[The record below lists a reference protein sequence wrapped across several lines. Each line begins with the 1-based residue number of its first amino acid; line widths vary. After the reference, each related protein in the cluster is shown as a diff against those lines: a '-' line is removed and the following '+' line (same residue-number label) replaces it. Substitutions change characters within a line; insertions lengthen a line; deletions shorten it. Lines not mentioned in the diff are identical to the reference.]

1 MSKIKGLLIFA
12 AGAVAGTVAGIGISK
27 RHFEAIAAQEINEVR
42 DYYIKVNKELAD
54 QLVDKTSDIKEEQV
68 EEHEKIE
75 ESAEKSIEEETKKE
89 YDNIIKYG
97 NYVTTEE
104 IDDEEDDYSDDEPYI
119 IDPSEFG
126 NNGNYATQTCT
137 YFADGV
143 LVDDVD
149 EVIEDPE
156 KLVGNL
162 HVDIFRDFDATSV
175 YVRNDWM
182 KMDFEILKD
191 DWFWSDFDNV
201 PSNLEAYKKPHQ
213 L

>member
-1 MSKIKGLLIFA
+1 MSKIKGLIIFA

-42 DYYIKVNKELAD
+42 DYYRKVNKELEE
-54 QLVDKTSDIKEEQV
+54 QKEEQK
-68 EEHEKIE
+68 EEQEN
-75 ESAEKSIEEETKKE
+75 TKKE
-89 YDNIIKYG
+89 EVVEETIEEYNNIIKHG
-97 NYVTTEE
+97 NYMTTEE
-104 IDDEEDDYSDDEPYI
+104 IDEEDDYGDDEPYI

-191 DWFWSDFDNV
+191 DWFWSDLDNV
-201 PSNLEAYKKPHQ
+201 PSNPETYKKPHQ

>member
-1 MSKIKGLLIFA
+1 MSKAKGLLIFV
-12 AGAVAGTVAGIGISK
+12 AGAIAGTVAGIGMSK

-42 DYYIKVNKELAD
+42 DYYRKANKELAY
-54 QLVDKTSDIKEEQV
+54 QLVDKTEEPEKT
-68 EEHEKIE
+68 EEPV
-75 ESAEKSIEEETKKE
+75 EKSIEEETKKE
-89 YDNIIKYG
+89 YDNIIKHG

-104 IDDEEDDYSDDEPYI
+104 IDDEEDYSDDEPYI

-126 NNGNYATQTCT
+126 NNGHYATQTCT

-149 EVIEDPE
+149 EVIEEPE
-156 KLVGNL
+156 TLVGNF

-182 KMDFEILKD
+182 KMDFEILRD
-191 DWFWSDFDNV
+191 DWFWSDLGDV
-201 PSNLEAYKKPHQ
+201 PSNPEAYKKPHQ

>member
-42 DYYIKVNKELAD
+42 DYYRKANKELEE
-54 QLVDKTSDIKEEQV
+54 QREEQKEEQKEEQENSKKEEVV
-68 EEHEKIE
+68 EETIE
-75 ESAEKSIEEETKKE
+75 E
-89 YDNIIKYG
+89 YNNIIKYG

-156 KLVGNL
+156 TLVGNL

-191 DWFWSDFDNV
+191 DWFWSDLDNV
-201 PSNLEAYKKPHQ
+201 PSNPEAYKKPHQ

>member
-42 DYYIKVNKELAD
+42 DYYRKVNKELEE
-54 QLVDKTSDIKEEQV
+54 QKEEQK
-68 EEHEKIE
+68 EEQEN
-75 ESAEKSIEEETKKE
+75 TKKE
-89 YDNIIKYG
+89 EVVEETIEEYNNIIKYG

-201 PSNLEAYKKPHQ
+201 PSNPEAYKKPHQ

>member
-1 MSKIKGLLIFA
+1 MSKAKGLLIFV
-12 AGAVAGTVAGIGISK
+12 AGAIAGTVAGIGMSK

-42 DYYIKVNKELAD
+42 DYYRKANKELAD
-54 QLVDKTSDIKEEQV
+54 QLVDKTAEPEEQT
-68 EEHEKIE
+68 EEPEKIE
-75 ESAEKSIEEETKKE
+75 VNKEEKEE
-89 YDNIIKYG
+89 YDNIIKHG
-97 NYVTTEE
+97 NYMTTEE
-104 IDDEEDDYSDDEPYI
+104 IDDEEELFSEDDEPYI

-126 NNGNYATQTCT
+126 NNGHYATQTCT

-149 EVIEDPE
+149 EVIEEPE
-156 KLVGNL
+156 TLVGNF

-182 KMDFEILKD
+182 KMDFEILRD
-191 DWFWSDFDNV
+191 DWFWSDLGDV
-201 PSNLEAYKKPHQ
+201 PSNPEVYKKPHQ

>member
-42 DYYIKVNKELAD
+42 DYFRKVNKELAD
-54 QLVDKTSDIKEEQV
+54 QLVDKTEEPEKT
-68 EEHEKIE
+68 EEPV
-75 ESAEKSIEEETKKE
+75 EKSIEEETKKE
-89 YDNIIKYG
+89 YDNIIKHG
-97 NYVTTEE
+97 NYMTTEE
-104 IDDEEDDYSDDEPYI
+104 IDEEDDYGDDEPYI

-191 DWFWSDFDNV
+191 DWFWSDLDNV
-201 PSNLEAYKKPHQ
+201 PSNPETYKKPHQ

>member
-42 DYYIKVNKELAD
+42 DYYRKANKELEE
-54 QLVDKTSDIKEEQV
+54 QKEEQK
-68 EEHEKIE
+68 EEQEN
-75 ESAEKSIEEETKKE
+75 TKKE
-89 YDNIIKYG
+89 EIVEETIEEYNNIIKYG

-191 DWFWSDFDNV
+191 DWFWSDLDNV
-201 PSNLEAYKKPHQ
+201 PSNPETYKKPHQ

>member
-42 DYYIKVNKELAD
+42 DYYRKANKELEE
-54 QLVDKTSDIKEEQV
+54 QKEEQK
-68 EEHEKIE
+68 EEQEN
-75 ESAEKSIEEETKKE
+75 TKKE
-89 YDNIIKYG
+89 EVVEETIEEYNNIIKHG
-97 NYVTTEE
+97 NYMTTEE
-104 IDDEEDDYSDDEPYI
+104 IDEEDDYGDDEPYI

-156 KLVGNL
+156 TLVGNL

-191 DWFWSDFDNV
+191 DWFWSDLDNV
-201 PSNLEAYKKPHQ
+201 PSNPETYKKPHQ

>member
-42 DYYIKVNKELAD
+42 DYYRKANKELEE
-54 QLVDKTSDIKEEQV
+54 QKEEQK
-68 EEHEKIE
+68 EEQEN
-75 ESAEKSIEEETKKE
+75 TKKE
-89 YDNIIKYG
+89 VVEETIEEYNNIIKYG

-104 IDDEEDDYSDDEPYI
+104 VDDEEDDYSDDEPYI

-191 DWFWSDFDNV
+191 DWFWSDLDNV
-201 PSNLEAYKKPHQ
+201 PSNPETYKKPHQ

>member
-42 DYYIKVNKELAD
+42 DYYRKANKELEE
-54 QLVDKTSDIKEEQV
+54 QKEEQK
-68 EEHEKIE
+68 EEQEN
-75 ESAEKSIEEETKKE
+75 TKKE
-89 YDNIIKYG
+89 EVVEETIEEYNNIIKYG

-191 DWFWSDFDNV
+191 DWFWSDLDNV
-201 PSNLEAYKKPHQ
+201 PSNPETYKKPHQ

>member
-42 DYYIKVNKELAD
+42 DYYRKANKELEE
-54 QLVDKTSDIKEEQV
+54 QKEEQK
-68 EEHEKIE
+68 EEQEN
-75 ESAEKSIEEETKKE
+75 TKKE
-89 YDNIIKYG
+89 EVVEETIEEYNNIIKHG
-97 NYVTTEE
+97 NYMTTEE
-104 IDDEEDDYSDDEPYI
+104 IDDEEDDYGDDEPYI

-191 DWFWSDFDNV
+191 DWFWSDLDNV
-201 PSNLEAYKKPHQ
+201 PSNPETYKKPHQ

>member
-1 MSKIKGLLIFA
+1 MSKLKGLLIFA
-12 AGAVAGTVAGIGISK
+12 AGAIAGTVAGIGMSK

-42 DYYIKVNKELAD
+42 DYYRKANKELAD
-54 QLVDKTSDIKEEQV
+54 QLVDKTSDTKEEQA
-68 EEHEKIE
+68 EEPEKIE
-75 ESAEKSIEEETKKE
+75 VNKEEKKE
-89 YDNIIKYG
+89 YDNIIKHG
-97 NYVTTEE
+97 NYITTEE
-104 IDDEEDDYSDDEPYI
+104 INDEEELFSEDDEPYI

-126 NNGNYATQTCT
+126 NNGHYATQTCT

-149 EVIEDPE
+149 EVIEEPE
-156 KLVGNL
+156 TLVGNF

-182 KMDFEILKD
+182 KMDFEILRD
-191 DWFWSDFDNV
+191 DWFWSDLGDV
-201 PSNLEAYKKPHQ
+201 PSNPEVYKKPHQ

>member
-1 MSKIKGLLIFA
+1 MSKAKGLLIFV
-12 AGAVAGTVAGIGISK
+12 AGAIAGTVAGIGMSK

-42 DYYIKVNKELAD
+42 DYYGKANKELAD
-54 QLVDKTSDIKEEQV
+54 QLVDKTSDIKEEQA
-68 EEHEKIE
+68 EEP
-75 ESAEKSIEEETKKE
+75 AEKSIEETKKE
-89 YDNIIKYG
+89 YDNIIKHG

-104 IDDEEDDYSDDEPYI
+104 IDDEEDYSDDEPYI

-126 NNGNYATQTCT
+126 NNGHYATQTCT

-149 EVIEDPE
+149 EVIEEPE
-156 KLVGNL
+156 TLVGNF
-162 HVDIFRDFDATSV
+162 HVDIFKDFDATSV

-182 KMDFEILKD
+182 KMDFEILRD
-191 DWFWSDFDNV
+191 DWFWSDLGDV
-201 PSNLEAYKKPHQ
+201 PSNPEACKKPHQ

>member
-1 MSKIKGLLIFA
+1 MGKIKGLLIFA

-42 DYYIKVNKELAD
+42 DYYRKTNKELEE
-54 QLVDKTSDIKEEQV
+54 QKEEQK
-68 EEHEKIE
+68 EEQEN
-75 ESAEKSIEEETKKE
+75 TKKE
-89 YDNIIKYG
+89 EVVEETIEEYNNIIKYG

-201 PSNLEAYKKPHQ
+201 PSNPEAYKKPHQ

>member
-42 DYYIKVNKELAD
+42 DYYRKANKELAD
-54 QLVDKTSDIKEEQV
+54 QLVDKTSDIKEEQA
-68 EEHEKIE
+68 EEP
-75 ESAEKSIEEETKKE
+75 AEKSIEEETKKE

-191 DWFWSDFDNV
+191 DWFWSDLDNV
-201 PSNLEAYKKPHQ
+201 PSNPETYKKPHQ

>member
-42 DYYIKVNKELAD
+42 DYYRKANKELEE
-54 QLVDKTSDIKEEQV
+54 QKEEQK
-68 EEHEKIE
+68 EEQEN
-75 ESAEKSIEEETKKE
+75 TKKE
-89 YDNIIKYG
+89 EVVEETIEEYNNIIKHG
-97 NYVTTEE
+97 NYMTTEE
-104 IDDEEDDYSDDEPYI
+104 IDEEDDYSDDEPYI

-191 DWFWSDFDNV
+191 DWFWSDLDNI
-201 PSNLEAYKKPHQ
+201 PSNPETYKKPHQ

>member
-1 MSKIKGLLIFA
+1 MSKIKGILIFA

-42 DYYIKVNKELAD
+42 DYYRKANKELEE
-54 QLVDKTSDIKEEQV
+54 QKEQKEEQK
-68 EEHEKIE
+68 EEQEN
-75 ESAEKSIEEETKKE
+75 TKKE
-89 YDNIIKYG
+89 EVVEETIEEYNNIIKYG

-104 IDDEEDDYSDDEPYI
+104 IDDEEDDYGDDEPYI

-201 PSNLEAYKKPHQ
+201 PSNPEAYKKPHQ

>member
-12 AGAVAGTVAGIGISK
+12 AGAVAGTVAGISISK

-42 DYYIKVNKELAD
+42 DYYRKANKELEE
-54 QLVDKTSDIKEEQV
+54 QKEEQK
-68 EEHEKIE
+68 EEQEN
-75 ESAEKSIEEETKKE
+75 TKKE
-89 YDNIIKYG
+89 EVVEETIEEYNNIIKHG
-97 NYVTTEE
+97 NYMTTEE
-104 IDDEEDDYSDDEPYI
+104 IDEEDDYGDDEPYI

-191 DWFWSDFDNV
+191 DWFWSDLDNV
-201 PSNLEAYKKPHQ
+201 PSNPETYKKPHQ

>member
-1 MSKIKGLLIFA
+1 MSKVKGLLIFA
-12 AGAVAGTVAGIGISK
+12 AGAIAGTVAGIGMAK

-42 DYYIKVNKELAD
+42 DYYRKVNKELAD
-54 QLVDKTSDIKEEQV
+54 QLVDKTSDIKEEP
-68 EEHEKIE
+68 
-75 ESAEKSIEEETKKE
+75 AEKSIEEEEKE
-89 YDNIIKYG
+89 EYNNIIKHG
-97 NYVTTEE
+97 NYMTTEE
-104 IDDEEDDYSDDEPYI
+104 IDDEEELFSEDDEPYI

-126 NNGNYATQTCT
+126 NNGHYATQTCT

-149 EVIEDPE
+149 EVIEEPE
-156 KLVGNL
+156 TLVGTF

-182 KMDFEILKD
+182 KMDFEILRD
-191 DWFWSDFDNV
+191 DWFWSDLGDV
-201 PSNLEAYKKPHQ
+201 PSNPEVYKKPHQ

>member
-42 DYYIKVNKELAD
+42 DYYRKANKELEE
-54 QLVDKTSDIKEEQV
+54 QKEEQK
-68 EEHEKIE
+68 EEQEN
-75 ESAEKSIEEETKKE
+75 TKKE
-89 YDNIIKYG
+89 EVVEETIEEYNNIIKYG

-201 PSNLEAYKKPHQ
+201 PSNPEAYKKPHQ

>member
-1 MSKIKGLLIFA
+1 MSKIKGILIFA

-42 DYYIKVNKELAD
+42 DYYRKANKELEE
-54 QLVDKTSDIKEEQV
+54 QKEEQK
-68 EEHEKIE
+68 EEQEN
-75 ESAEKSIEEETKKE
+75 TKKE
-89 YDNIIKYG
+89 EVVEETIEEYNNIIKYG

-201 PSNLEAYKKPHQ
+201 PSNPEAYKKPHQ

>member
-1 MSKIKGLLIFA
+1 MSKIKGLLVFA

-42 DYYIKVNKELAD
+42 DYYRKANKELEE
-54 QLVDKTSDIKEEQV
+54 QKEEQKEEQENSKKEEVV
-68 EEHEKIE
+68 EETIE
-75 ESAEKSIEEETKKE
+75 E
-89 YDNIIKYG
+89 YNNIIKHG
-97 NYVTTEE
+97 NYMTTEE
-104 IDDEEDDYSDDEPYI
+104 IDEEDDYSDDEPYI

-156 KLVGNL
+156 TLVGNL

-191 DWFWSDFDNV
+191 DWFWSDLDNV
-201 PSNLEAYKKPHQ
+201 PSNAETYKKPHQ

>member
-1 MSKIKGLLIFA
+1 MSKAKGLLIFV
-12 AGAVAGTVAGIGISK
+12 AGAIAGTVAGIGMSK

-42 DYYIKVNKELAD
+42 DYYRKANKELAD
-54 QLVDKTSDIKEEQV
+54 QLVDKTSDIKEEQA
-68 EEHEKIE
+68 EEPEKIE
-75 ESAEKSIEEETKKE
+75 EPAEKSIEETKKE
-89 YDNIIKYG
+89 YDNIIKHG

-104 IDDEEDDYSDDEPYI
+104 IDDEEDYSDDEPYI

-126 NNGNYATQTCT
+126 NNGHYATQTCT

-149 EVIEDPE
+149 EVIEEPE
-156 KLVGNL
+156 TLVGNF

-182 KMDFEILKD
+182 KMDFEILRD
-191 DWFWSDFDNV
+191 DWFWSDLGDV
-201 PSNLEAYKKPHQ
+201 PSNPEAYKKPHQ

>member
-42 DYYIKVNKELAD
+42 DYYRKANKELEE
-54 QLVDKTSDIKEEQV
+54 QKEEQ
-68 EEHEKIE
+68 EN
-75 ESAEKSIEEETKKE
+75 TKKE
-89 YDNIIKYG
+89 EVVEETIEEYNNIIKHG
-97 NYVTTEE
+97 NYMTTEE
-104 IDDEEDDYSDDEPYI
+104 IDEEDDYSDDEPYI

-191 DWFWSDFDNV
+191 DWFWSDLDNV
-201 PSNLEAYKKPHQ
+201 PSNPETYKKPHQ

>member
-42 DYYIKVNKELAD
+42 DYYRKVNKELEE
-54 QLVDKTSDIKEEQV
+54 QKEEQK
-68 EEHEKIE
+68 EEQEN
-75 ESAEKSIEEETKKE
+75 TKKE
-89 YDNIIKYG
+89 EVVEETIEEYNNIIKHG

-191 DWFWSDFDNV
+191 DWFWSDLDNI
-201 PSNLEAYKKPHQ
+201 PSNPETYKKPHQ

>member
-1 MSKIKGLLIFA
+1 MSKLKGLLIFA
-12 AGAVAGTVAGIGISK
+12 AGAIAGTVAGIGMSK

-42 DYYIKVNKELAD
+42 DYYRKANKELAD
-54 QLVDKTSDIKEEQV
+54 QLVDKTSNIKEEQA
-68 EEHEKIE
+68 EEPEKIE
-75 ESAEKSIEEETKKE
+75 VNKEEKKE
-89 YDNIIKYG
+89 YDNIIKHG
-97 NYVTTEE
+97 NYITTEE
-104 IDDEEDDYSDDEPYI
+104 INDEEELFSEDDEPYI

-126 NNGNYATQTCT
+126 NNGHYATQTCT

-149 EVIEDPE
+149 EVIEEPE
-156 KLVGNL
+156 TLVGNF

-182 KMDFEILKD
+182 KMDFEILRD
-191 DWFWSDFDNV
+191 DWFWSDLGDV
-201 PSNLEAYKKPHQ
+201 PSNPEVYKKPHQ